1 MCWGTMEEAG
11 SYQTPV
17 GNRKGPVK
25 QGVSILS
32 SGYSLAVESLIF
44 SKFRHVRNPDELQH
58 CRNSFFE
65 EKNLPL
71 KWRKLA
77 KNLMSIF
84 FLI

>member
-1 MCWGTMEEAG
+1 MEESG

-17 GNRKGPVK
+17 GNWKGPVK

-44 SKFRHVRNPDELQH
+44 SKFRHFVRNPDELQH